1 LPHFQSSRVIP
12 STTSHKREPVETTFE
27 VFARLGWRDLDV
39 NLWPFMEEGVSI
51 ETAADALD
59 RQGQRAVMASG
70 GWCDFFDPAPAIDAT
85 FASVA
90 RQVGFAHRL
99 GATHLRLFF
108 GRLAAADYS
117 RSRFDRICDHLRR
130 LSEIHGDLTFVFENH
145 GRGASGQPVTCAEIL
160 TAVDRPNV
168 RMNFDPINAEH
179 AGMPCLEA
187 LAVVRPL
194 VAHVHL
200 KGLWGPG
207 EYCEFGEGL
216 VDLRPVI
223 GSLLGSGYPGGF
235 TVEYEGPHDK
245 TVRLYRGYQAARAVI
260 GDDAVDLPASS
271 RHC

>member
-1 LPHFQSSRVIP
+1 MIEDSPESSRVIP
-12 STTSHKREPVETTFE
+12 STTSHKREPLETTLE

-51 ETAADALD
+51 ETAADALG
-59 RQGQRAVMASG
+59 RHGQRAVMASG

-85 FASVA
+85 FVSVA
-90 RQVGFAHRL
+90 RQVGFARRL

-117 RSRFDRICDHLRR
+117 RSRFDLIRSHLRR
-130 LSEIHGDLTFVFENH
+130 LSGMHGDVTFVFENH
-145 GRGASGQPVTCAEIL
+145 GRGASGQPGICAEIL
-160 TAVDRPNV
+160 TAVDCPNV

-179 AGMPCLEA
+179 AGTPGLEA

-200 KGLWGPG
+200 KGLAGPE
-207 EYCEFGEGL
+207 EYCEFGDGL

-223 GSLLGSGYPGGF
+223 QALLGSGYSGRF

-245 TVRLYRGYQAARAVI
+245 TVRLYRGYQAARALI
-260 GDDAVDLPASS
+260 ADA
-271 RHC
+271 

>member
-1 LPHFQSSRVIP
+1 MMTDSAIAPLRTIARVLP
-12 STTSHKREPVETTFE
+12 STTSHKREPVETTLD

-39 NLWPFMEEGVSI
+39 NLWPCIEEGVSI
-51 ETAADALD
+51 ETVADALG
-59 RQGQRAVMASG
+59 RHGQRATMVSG

-85 FASVA
+85 FTSVA
-90 RQVGFAHRL
+90 RQVGFARRL

-108 GRLAAADYS
+108 GRLATAEYS
-117 RSRFDRICDHLRR
+117 RSRFDLICGHLRR
-130 LSEIHGDLTFVFENH
+130 LSEIHGDVTFVFENH
-145 GRGASGQPVTCAEIL
+145 GRGASAQPATCAEIV

-179 AGMPCLEA
+179 AGTPCLAA
-187 LAVVRPL
+187 LAAVRSV

-200 KGLWGPG
+200 KGLAGPG

-223 GSLLGSGYPGGF
+223 RSLLESGYPGRF

-245 TVRLYRGYQAARAVI
+245 TVRLYRGYQAARALI
-260 GDDAVDLPASS
+260 ADS
-271 RHC
+271 